1 MVKLI
6 RKMSLEEKGVPL
18 WFESKDGEIVA
29 TMVGSQ
35 GDTRLRIST
44 SKRSQEYGLVGA
56 NFEKLSKNPE
66 RVKAIIKRRLKEL
79 M

>member
-6 RKMSLEEKGVPL
+6 RKKIQEDTNVPM
-18 WFESKDGEIVA
+18 WFESKNGEIVA

-35 GDTRLRIST
+35 GDTRIRIST
-44 SKRSQEYGLVGA
+44 PKKCQEYGIVGA
-56 NFEKLSKNPE
+56 NFEKLSKDPE